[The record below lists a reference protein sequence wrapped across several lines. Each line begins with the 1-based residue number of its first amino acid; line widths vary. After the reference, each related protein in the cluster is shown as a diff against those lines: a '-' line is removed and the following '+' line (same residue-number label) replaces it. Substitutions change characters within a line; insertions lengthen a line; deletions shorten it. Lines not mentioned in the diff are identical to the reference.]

1 MTQRAG
7 VSRVMIRALLVVGAI
22 PLLAMMALIVGNSLG
37 RVFFNTP
44 IKLTIEGSGLL
55 GIILVATA
63 IGFAER
69 ERVNV
74 AVRIVFERFPERVR
88 VVVESF
94 TLILSL
100 VGAAYLFWA
109 VVDSAR
115 SSLSIHEATIAARI
129 PITPFKLIW
138 AAGILILCLFLAQH
152 LIEDI
157 IKIVKGGENK

>member
-7 VSRVMIRALLVVGAI
+7 VSRVMIGVLLVVGAI
-22 PLLAMMALIVGNSLG
+22 PLLVMMALIVGNSLG
-37 RVFFNTP
+37 RVFLNTP

-55 GIILVATA
+55 GVILVTTA

-74 AVRIVFERFPERVR
+74 AVRIVFERIPGRVR

-100 VGAAYLFWA
+100 VVAAYLLWA
-109 VVDSAR
+109 IVDSALA
-115 SSLSIHEATIAARI
+115 SLSIQEATIASRI
-129 PITPFKLIW
+129 PIAPFKFLW
-138 AAGILILCLFLAQH
+138 AAGILILCLYLALH

-157 IKIVKGGENK
+157 VKSVKGVNK

>member
-7 VSRVMIRALLVVGAI
+7 VSRVMIGVLLVVGAV

-55 GIILVATA
+55 GVILVTTA

-88 VVVESF
+88 VFVESF

-100 VGAAYLFWA
+100 VGAGYLFWA
-109 VVDSAR
+109 IVTSAIA
-115 SSLSIHEATIAARI
+115 SWSIHEATIASRI
-129 PITPFKLIW
+129 PITPFKFIW
-138 AAGILILCLFLAQH
+138 AAGILILCLYLALH
-152 LIEDI
+152 LTEDI
-157 IKIVKGGENK
+157 IKVVRGVNK